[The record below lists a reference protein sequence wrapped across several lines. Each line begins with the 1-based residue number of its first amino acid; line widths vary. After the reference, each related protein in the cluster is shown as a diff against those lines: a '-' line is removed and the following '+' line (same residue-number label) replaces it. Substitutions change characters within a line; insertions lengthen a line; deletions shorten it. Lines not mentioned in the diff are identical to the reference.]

1 MTKSFDEQ
9 VVSFP
14 HDFLWGGAIAANQAE
29 GAYDID
35 GKGLSVADLHAYI
48 NKENRDDR
56 REDFSV
62 RNSNESLELN
72 PMYYYPKQHGI
83 DFYHTY
89 KQDLALMQKMHLKC
103 FRTSFQWS
111 RIFPNGDEE
120 KPNEKGLSFYD
131 ALIDEMSK
139 NNIEPIMTI
148 SHYEM
153 PVHLIKQYGGWA
165 NRKLVDF
172 YARFCEVLFDRYH
185 EKVKYWITFNQIN
198 LLTFNSLGLLNTH
211 QGNFLEATYQSVH
224 HQLVA
229 QAIAKRTALNYGL
242 DLQVGTML
250 SDKIAYPATC
260 KPEDILFNLRKNQM
274 QFFFSDVALRGYYPG
289 YAFRYFDEN
298 GIKIDFLP
306 GDENLL
312 HTYTMDYLAFSYYY
326 TKIND
331 STKNSFEPL
340 DKSKN
345 PYLKSSEWGWEID
358 PLGLRTALNTYYD
371 RYQCPL
377 FITENGFGAKD
388 IVEKDGTIHDAYRIQ
403 YIKDHL
409 LQLYEAIKDGVEV
422 LGYCIWSPIDIV
434 SCSSAEMSKRYGLIY
449 VDIDDYG
456 KGSGKR
462 ILKDSYFWYRDV
474 IKSNGSILAD
484 NSC

>member
-172 YARFCEVLFDRYH
+172 YARFCEVLFDRYR
-185 EKVKYWITFNQIN
+185 
-198 LLTFNSLGLLNTH
+198 
-211 QGNFLEATYQSVH
+211 
-224 HQLVA
+224 
-229 QAIAKRTALNYGL
+229 IA
-242 DLQVGTML
+242 
-250 SDKIAYPATC
+250 
-260 KPEDILFNLRKNQM
+260 
-274 QFFFSDVALRGYYPG
+274 
-289 YAFRYFDEN
+289 
-298 GIKIDFLP
+298 
-306 GDENLL
+306 
-312 HTYTMDYLAFSYYY
+312 
-326 TKIND
+326 
-331 STKNSFEPL
+331 
-340 DKSKN
+340 
-345 PYLKSSEWGWEID
+345 
-358 PLGLRTALNTYYD
+358 
-371 RYQCPL
+371 
-377 FITENGFGAKD
+377 
-388 IVEKDGTIHDAYRIQ
+388 
-403 YIKDHL
+403 
-409 LQLYEAIKDGVEV
+409 
-422 LGYCIWSPIDIV
+422 
-434 SCSSAEMSKRYGLIY
+434 
-449 VDIDDYG
+449 
-456 KGSGKR
+456 
-462 ILKDSYFWYRDV
+462 
-474 IKSNGSILAD
+474 SNKK
-484 NSC
+484 